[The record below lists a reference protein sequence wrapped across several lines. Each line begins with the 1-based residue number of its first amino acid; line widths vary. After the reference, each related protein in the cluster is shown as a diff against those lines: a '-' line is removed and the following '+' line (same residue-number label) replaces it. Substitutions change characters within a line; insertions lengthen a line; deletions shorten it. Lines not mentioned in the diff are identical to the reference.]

1 MLAAEMAPDRRG
13 AHVLGRYVLHDEFA
27 SGGMAAVHF
36 GRLVAEAGFTRTV
49 AIKRLHAQ
57 HAKDPAF
64 VAMLLDEARLAGRI
78 RHPNVAPILDVV
90 QTDGEVFLVM
100 EYVHGESLSS
110 LQRATIKLGAPIPA
124 RLASSVVVG
133 ALHGLHAAHIATGEN
148 GQPLGIVHRDVSPEN
163 ILVGADGVARVLDFG
178 IALASGRSQVTRE
191 GGLKGK
197 LGYMAPELLE
207 GAKATP
213 ISDVYSVGVVLWEAL
228 TGERLF
234 TGEHEGAIL
243 AQILKGPRA
252 VPSER
257 AALPPGADEVVMRA
271 LARSPGD
278 RFRSADDFAIALEAF
293 APAPARDVAAW
304 VASVAQKSLS
314 RRAGMLAEVEG
325 ARPRTDRAA
334 ESSRPP
340 PVETQVLE
348 TLQISRGTPQTRVI
362 GPVGEHLVTEVLARV
377 PAPAIERTDPGS
389 RAREDSVKHARR
401 TGTIVVVAA
410 VLLAL
415 VTIGVALASSAI
427 DGVPTAAANASATA
441 SAAPSAPSAPPP
453 IATPPTRPAASSIPC
468 VTPSVAVSAAPA
480 PSSDA
485 NAAVPSAETR
495 AGSHPHGP
503 RPPRPPPR
511 ANCDPPY
518 TIDER
523 GIHHYKPGC
532 L

>member
-1 MLAAEMAPDRRG
+1 MAPDRRG

-110 LQRATIKLGAPIPA
+110 LLRATMKLGSPIPA

-133 ALHGLHAAHIATGEN
+133 ALHGLHAAHIATSEN
-148 GQPLGIVHRDVSPEN
+148 GEPLGIVHRDVSPEN
-163 ILVGADGVARVLDFG
+163 ILVGADGVPRVLDFG

-243 AQILKGPRA
+243 ARILKGPTA
-252 VPSER
+252 APGER

-271 LARSPGD
+271 LARQAGD
-278 RFRSADDFAIALEAF
+278 RYRSADDFAIALETAF
-293 APAPARDVAAW
+293 APAPARDVATW
-304 VASVAQKSLS
+304 VRSVAGTSLS
-314 RRAGMLAEVEG
+314 RRAAMLAEVEG
-325 ARPRTDRAA
+325 ARPRTDRGA
-334 ESSRPP
+334 EEVRPP
-340 PVETQVLE
+340 AVATEVLE
-348 TLQISRGTPQTRVI
+348 TLQLSRGTPAQTRVI

-377 PAPAIERTDPGS
+377 PTPEPTDPGT
-389 RAREDSVKHARR
+389 RARQVSVLHARR
-401 TGTIVVVAA
+401 TGVIVVAA
-410 VLLAL
+410 AFVLAL
-415 VTIGVALASSAI
+415 VTIGIAVTSSAI
-427 DGVPTAAANASATA
+427 DAPRPTTSSSAAAAPTIVASTEAARPVATPAPPAAASVASEAPAAEATAAPRS
-441 SAAPSAPSAPPP
+441 SIDPSPSPSSAPADGR
-453 IATPPTRPAASSIPC
+453 AAARARP
-468 VTPSVAVSAAPA
+468 
-480 PSSDA
+480 
-485 NAAVPSAETR
+485 
-495 AGSHPHGP
+495 P
-503 RPPRPPPR
+503 RPPRPTSRPN
-511 ANCDPPY
+511 NCDPPY